1 MGLINHLKRA
11 LSRTSI
17 ILGKSIAKDK
27 IIISEL
33 EKVMIEADFGIGIT
47 MDIIDMVKN
56 SSDKESAI
64 KEIKLYLVNILQ
76 SVVFRREFP
85 KNKPYIRMFVG
96 VNGVGKTTSIAK
108 IANSDKRNGKKV
120 ILAACDTFRAAAIEQ
135 LEIWSNRLVVPI
147 VKGDYGSDPASIA
160 YKAAKKATEN
170 MYDELLIDTAGR
182 LHTNRNLM
190 AEMEKIARVLKKI
203 DTDFPQETLII
214 LDASIGQNNIQQAK
228 QFASSIPL
236 SGIVLAKIDGT
247 AKGGS
252 VFPIVKD
259 LNIPVLYMCTGEG
272 LDDIVMFDPVEFVE
286 SIFSV

>member
-1 MGLINHLKRA
+1 MGLINNLKRA

-17 ILGKSIAKDK
+17 ILSKSIAKDK

-33 EKVMIEADFGIGIT
+33 EKVMLEADFGFGIT
-47 MDIIDMVKN
+47 TDIIDMVKN

-64 KEIKLYLVNILQ
+64 EGIKSYLISILQ
-76 SVVFRREFP
+76 GVEFKREFP
-85 KNKPYIRMFVG
+85 KSKPYIRMFVG

-135 LEIWSNRLVVPI
+135 LEIWSNRLSVPV
-147 VKGDYGSDPASIA
+147 VKGIYGSDPASIA
-160 YKAAKKATEN
+160 YRAAEKAIEN

-203 DTDFPQETLII
+203 DSDFPQETLII

-228 QFASSIPL
+228 QFAFSVPL

-252 VFPIVKD
+252 VFPIVRD
-259 LNIPVLYMCTGEG
+259 LKIPVLYMCTGEG

-286 SIFSV
+286 SIFTV